1 IADPRRGVLTR
12 QMMMRLASLLLLC
25 LSAPALA
32 SPASDARA
40 AIAALDEAALALDA
54 ADTSQDRVAA
64 LTDTVRAFEDGL
76 AAVRAGQRSAA
87 QAEERLAL
95 QLAAK
100 EEDVARLIGALQIM
114 GQRQTPQLLLHPE
127 GPEGSARSGMLLSD
141 VTPALQSE
149 VAALRSELSEI
160 TTLRALQE
168 DTAKRLRDGL
178 VEVEKARATLSN
190 AIAARDPL
198 PKRFTEDPVQIAI
211 LIAASETLDG
221 FAAGLANLDSA
232 EEEETTLPGA
242 DALRGTLSLPVRG
255 TILRRFG
262 EVDAAGVARPGLIL
276 ATEPSALVTAPA
288 PGTVR
293 FQGPLLDYGNVMI
306 LEPARDVLLV
316 LAGLDE
322 VYVETGDVITTGSPL
337 GLMGPG
343 AALEDQTSTQRS
355 ETLYIE
361 VRNNQDKAD
370 PEVWFAVE

>member
-1 IADPRRGVLTR
+1 
-12 QMMMRLASLLLLC
+12 MMMRLAFLLLLC
-25 LSAPALA
+25 LAAPALA
-32 SPASDARA
+32 SPAGDARA

-54 ADTSQDRVAA
+54 ADSSQDRVAA

-100 EEDVARLIGALQIM
+100 EEDVARLIGALQVM

-221 FAAGLANLDSA
+221 FAAGLADLDTA
-232 EEEETTLPGA
+232 EEEETALPGA

-370 PEVWFAVE
+370 PEEWFAVE